1 MPTSTASLSQE
12 VRALIR
18 NVPDFPKPG
27 IMFRDLSTL
36 LLDGPAFRR
45 TVEWLAGVAR
55 ERQAEV
61 LVGIESRGFIFAA
74 ATASALELPLAL
86 ARKPGKLPS
95 KTKRADYTLEY
106 GADGLEMHIDAIE
119 KGDNVLIVD
128 DLLATG
134 GTAAAVVK
142 LVEELGGN
150 VVGLAFVV
158 ELSFLAGRGR
168 LGRNPVTALVD
179 YESE

>member
-12 VRALIR
+12 VRARIR

-27 IMFRDLSTL
+27 VMFRDLSTL

-55 ERQAEV
+55 ECRAEV

-74 ATASALELPLAL
+74 ATAAALGLPLAL
-86 ARKPGKLPS
+86 ARKPGKLPW

-106 GADGLEMHIDAIE
+106 GTDGLEMHIDAIE
-119 KGDNVLIVD
+119 KGNRALIID

-142 LVEELGGN
+142 LVEELGGK

-158 ELSFLAGRGR
+158 ELSFLSGRQR
-168 LGRNPVTALVD
+168 LGDYPVTALVD